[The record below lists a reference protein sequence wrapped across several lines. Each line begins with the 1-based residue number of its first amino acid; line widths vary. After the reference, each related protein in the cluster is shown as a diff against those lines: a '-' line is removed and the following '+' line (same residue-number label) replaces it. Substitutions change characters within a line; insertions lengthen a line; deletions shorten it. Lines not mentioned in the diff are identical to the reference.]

1 MVQQA
6 ASEKASVPP
15 LQGRVAAD
23 PDFGLV
29 PDLIAA
35 ADFLKLSEFLPAGSE
50 PPLEL
55 DTPWVPPTPLSTVIV
70 AEFASFD
77 ALLASLPTSPVVS
90 SSPAAPAAPVPLPL
104 PLLAAPPSLS
114 APSPVAYYCA
124 ASPAAGLIDAGAAD
138 DRKDWEQDDDTEPSP
153 LPIGSVRRRRSSSVL
168 PYQHRLRTILRLAE
182 VCYGLGRPG
191 LSNTGLWERFYQQQG
206 KTFDDGVVARDT
218 NSFFNF
224 IRAEKVL
231 LEYVELFK
239 VYQNVS
245 MPSAALMEK
254 SARSLPSGY
263 YIVYAAD
270 GLVKHCF
277 TSIGRGP
284 SDPAIIYNGY
294 RESDNPP
301 ILLEPL
307 TILG

>member
-1 MVQQA
+1 MEGVGPADRLPLFIAMVQQA

-35 ADFLKLSEFLPAGSE
+35 ADFLSPPA
-50 PPLEL
+50 
-55 DTPWVPPTPLSTVIV
+55 
-70 AEFASFD
+70 
-77 ALLASLPTSPVVS
+77 TSPS
-90 SSPAAPAAPVPLPL
+90 SAPAV
-104 PLLAAPPSLS
+104 LAHL
-114 APSPVAYYCA
+114 
-124 ASPAAGLIDAGAAD
+124 
-138 DRKDWEQDDDTEPSP
+138 
-153 LPIGSVRRRRSSSVL
+153 
-168 PYQHRLRTILRLAE
+168 
-182 VCYGLGRPG
+182 CYGLGRPG

-277 TSIGRGP
+277 TSIVRGP